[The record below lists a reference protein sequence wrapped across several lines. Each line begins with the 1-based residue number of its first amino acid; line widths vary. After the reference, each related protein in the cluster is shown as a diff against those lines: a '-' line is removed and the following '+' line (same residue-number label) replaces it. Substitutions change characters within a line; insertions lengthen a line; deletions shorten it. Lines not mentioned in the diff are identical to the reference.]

1 MTTQAKKSLM
11 SGMRPT
17 GELHLGNYLGALD
30 NWIQLQEEFNC
41 YFSIVDWHALTTA
54 YKEVDQ
60 LEDRIFD
67 MACDWLASG
76 LDPNKCAIFRQSEIK
91 EIAELHLLFSMII
104 PLSWLERVPTYK
116 DQLQQLKEK
125 EINTYGFLGYPLL
138 QSADIL
144 ICQAEVVPVGE
155 DQVPHIELTRE
166 IGRRFNHLYN
176 TEIFIDPLARLTEN
190 KVLPGLDNRKMSKS
204 YKNYIPLSASPD
216 EVLTK
221 VKSMVTDPERIRKD
235 DPGNPYICSVYAYH
249 KIFNTENRAEVEVAC
264 KAGSIGCMQCKRML
278 ADKLIELIQPIHERK
293 QDLIQRPDYVRDVL
307 AEGAKKT
314 RIKANETMEKVRKIM
329 GIR

>member
-1 MTTQAKKSLM
+1 MQQELKKTLL

-17 GELHLGNYLGALD
+17 GELHLGNYLGALE
-30 NWIQLQEEFNC
+30 NWVQLQNQYYC

-54 YKEVDQ
+54 YAETGELQ
-60 LEDRIFD
+60 NRIHD
-67 MACDWLASG
+67 MACDWLAAG
-76 LDPNKCAIFRQSEIK
+76 LDPEKCAIFRQSDIK

-138 QSADIL
+138 QAADIL

-166 IGRRFNHLYN
+166 VARRFNHLYSA
-176 TEIFIDPLARLTEN
+176 EIFNDPLAQLTVH
-190 KVLPGLDNRKMSKS
+190 KSLPGLDNRKMSKS
-204 YKNYIPLSASPD
+204 YKNYIRLSASPD
-216 EVLTK
+216 EVLEK
-221 VKSMVTDPERIRKD
+221 VRSMVTDPGRIRKD
-235 DPGNPYICSVYAYH
+235 DPGNPEVCSVYSYH
-249 KIFNTENRAEVEVAC
+249 KIFNTENAAEVEANC
-264 KAGSIGCMQCKRML
+264 RAGSIGCMACKKQLAEML
-278 ADKLIELIQPIHERK
+278 VVLIQPIYEK
-293 QDLIQRPDYVRDVL
+293 KEELKGKPDYIKDVL
-307 AEGAKKT
+307 ANGADKT
-314 RIKANETMEKVRKIM
+314 RKVAKETMKKVRDTM

>member
-1 MTTQAKKSLM
+1 MTTQTKKSLM

-17 GELHLGNYLGALD
+17 GEMHLGNYLGALD
-30 NWIQLQEEFNC
+30 NWIQLQDEFNC

-54 YKEVDQ
+54 YKEVDL

-104 PLSWLERVPTYK
+104 PLAWLERVPTYK

-155 DQVPHIELTRE
+155 DQVPHVELTRE
-166 IGRRFNHLYN
+166 VGRRFNHLYN

-204 YKNYIPLSASPD
+204 YKNYIRLSASPD

-249 KIFNTENRAEVEVAC
+249 KIFNTENSAEVESAC
-264 KAGSIGCMQCKRML
+264 KSGSIGCMQCKKLL

-293 QDLIQRPDYVRDVL
+293 EDLLQRPDYVRDVL
-307 AEGAKKT
+307 AEGAKQT
-314 RIKANETMEKVRKIM
+314 RIKANETMEKVREIM
-329 GIR
+329 GIK